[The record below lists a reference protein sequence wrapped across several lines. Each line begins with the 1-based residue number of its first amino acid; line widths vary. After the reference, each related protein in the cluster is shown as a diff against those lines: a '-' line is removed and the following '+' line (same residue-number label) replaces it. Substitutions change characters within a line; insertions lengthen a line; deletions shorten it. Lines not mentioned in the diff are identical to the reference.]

1 MNFSTNHAIQFLR
14 IGASHLCQLMPLCFA
29 STLWAQSLP
38 TEVLSTIQNVTVYP
52 GVAVVERVAKVP
64 ANTRQLVL
72 PCLSTAFDMSALRVD
87 GGPGVTLGAISAVD
101 LPRAEVPACARSPL
115 DTQISTLVQRIAALR
130 AEEASHD
137 LVLNYLKNL
146 GSNVTPRKTKQGMT
160 SMMAHM
166 QRRGLET
173 SLQQLHL
180 SREREA
186 LELELKPLQSQRE
199 RQQAREHVRQLTVQL
214 NAEQDSELR
223 LSYTVQAATWAP
235 AYRATLDDPN
245 ASVQME
251 RLAQVS
257 QNSGED
263 WRDVSLRLSTG
274 SPRSAPQ
281 GPLPRTWTLSP
292 RPLLP
297 EGRVMM
303 LAPAPA
309 SAPAPA
315 LSNRNGTAPA
325 LEFAVQVARGEY
337 ATEFLVPGKV
347 LVASGQERVVFS
359 LERQSWPA
367 KLFIQTSPAAEAS
380 AWLKAEVARPEGV
393 WPDGTLQLLRGQ
405 QIIGQS
411 TWRMGNEAPLT
422 LPFGRDEQVRVQV
435 KSSPRQTAT
444 TGLISTR
451 QERRE
456 SHHYE
461 VQNLH
466 RTPIELEVLEAR
478 PLGTDAQISVQAVFD
493 PAVEPQPWRPGTGIV
508 VWRKTL
514 PASATAT
521 FKADYLM
528 TYPKDVPISENR

>member
-1 MNFSTNHAIQFLR
+1 MNRSTSGAGKPLPISTIQLCR
-14 IGASHLCQLMPLCFA
+14 LALLCLASA
-29 STLWAQSLP
+29 SWAQSLP
-38 TEVLSTIQNVTVYP
+38 TEVPSTIQNVTVYP
-52 GVAVVERVAKVP
+52 GVAVIERIAKVP
-64 ANTRQLVL
+64 ANSRQLVL
-72 PCLSTAFDMSALRVD
+72 PCLSTAFEMSALRVD

-115 DTQISTLVQRIAALR
+115 DTQISTLEKRIASLR

-146 GSNVTPRKTKQGMT
+146 RTNVAPNKTKQAMT
-160 SMMAHM
+160 ETMAQV
-166 QRRGLET
+166 QRSGLKT
-173 SLQQLHL
+173 RMQQLHL
-180 SREREA
+180 ARERET
-186 LELELKPLQSQRE
+186 LERDLKPLQSQRE
-199 RQQAREHVRQLTVQL
+199 RQQAPAHVRQLTLQL
-214 NAEQDSELR
+214 NAEQASELR
-223 LSYTVQAATWAP
+223 LSYPVQAATWAP
-235 AYRATLDDPN
+235 AYRATLDSPN

-292 RPLLP
+292 RTLLP

-309 SAPAPA
+309 
-315 LSNRNGTAPA
+315 LSNRSGTAPG
-325 LEFAVQVARGEY
+325 LDFAVQVAQGEY

-347 LVASGQERVVFS
+347 DVASGQERVAFS
-359 LERQSWPA
+359 LERQNWPA
-367 KLFIQTSPAAEAS
+367 KLFVQTSPTSEAS
-380 AWLKAEVARPEGV
+380 AWLKAEVARPAGV
-393 WPDGTLQLLRGQ
+393 WPDGSLQLLRGQ

-411 TWRMGNEAPLT
+411 TWRMGNETQLT

-435 KSSPRQTAT
+435 KSSPQQTAT
-444 TGLISTR
+444 TGLINTR

-466 RTPIELEVLEAR
+466 HTPIELEVLEAR

-493 PAVEPQPWRPGTGIV
+493 PAVEPQPWRLGTGIL

-514 PASATAT
+514 PALATAT